1 MINKC
6 YTRVKRKANLTVNTS
21 RLSLV
26 TRLCNV
32 EIIKTG
38 WIFSADKV
46 RAIKKK
52 KNRQLNIGL
61 QYLPRQKL
69 LKTSKE
75 PGTRRAS
82 NIDENQTLMKD
93 SSRNHYITYMHITN
107 H

>member
-32 EIIKTG
+32 EKIKTG

-52 KNRQLNIGL
+52 KIG
-61 QYLPRQKL
+61 
-69 LKTSKE
+69 
-75 PGTRRAS
+75 
-82 NIDENQTLMKD
+82 N
-93 SSRNHYITYMHITN
+93 
-107 H
+107 